1 MMEFILSKVACIS
14 LSRALL
20 EMTIISGQHQ
30 EISLCFERTDW
41 NFYKSS
47 KNLSKTA
54 SGFNHSQR
62 RF

>member
-30 EISLCFERTDW
+30 EISLCFERIDW

-47 KNLSKTA
+47 ENLRKTA